1 MTKRIPLKSNTRS
14 GANMPGHLL
23 NSVTPHDL
31 ACIGTV
37 YGLDAM
43 DKTPQQLAEEICGD
57 VGGAAKTA
65 VRTISDT
72 GHYGQGYWTRTM
84 LEYLN
89 QDRPQFLIT
98 TVAAAA
104 LWAVLTV
111 LMFLCGVDKDTL
123 RAARKGLKRS
133 IKWRTWITL
142 IMLGLLAF
150 VLVWI
155 MLWQEKTPRYSNR
168 NRQAELLGEMVIK
181 GTGGKM
187 SALHAAAV
195 HALSPG
201 DIYTRDMEHIFV
213 PRPLAFPADHD
224 MHLEWPT
231 EWWYFAIN
239 MTTEDG
245 TPCSVLLL
253 IMRQRVS
260 GLDKHAQ
267 VYMVTGGV
275 TLGTKR
281 ISKLFPSV
289 VQGMAPMV
297 THGTDPVQM
306 TVGVQG
312 FVSHSPDPA
321 KTIFPCTFTFKD
333 GHSNVELDLTLSND
347 KYPHDENRLL
357 QFNNG
362 FVAAPLKGTGL
373 GQLYYSYPNV
383 VAQGSLTTADAK
395 TPVSGTAWIDHQGG
409 GAGSPA
415 DYRLPGY
422 WARVLAGAAGAP
434 PAKVTLSREGGTQWR
449 WFAVHMDE
457 ADGTRSHVTLALRA
471 DAASLEDARMFP
483 GDMAGKMFIEKTGE
497 FVEVGETNMRVEKV
511 VPGTLDGN
519 GAVGLPS
526 EWTVRILHPPVA
538 ARTIRMKLQTPDDPC
553 DMHYGTPNFFAE
565 APCDV
570 WWTPAGHGA
579 SSMMGPPNGVAFCET
594 VGAGGTSAQF
604 SPFLKMLGLLEDE
617 EKRSAWI
624 EGDD

>member
-1 MTKRIPLKSNTRS
+1 MFPEVKGLGGPFSCLNKARYGIAWGAMGAAEYCWQASRDYAMDRIVFGKPIAGTQLVQKKLADMQTEIALGLQ
-14 GANMPGHLL
+14 GALRLGRL
-23 NSVTPHDL
+23 
-31 ACIGTV
+31 
-37 YGLDAM
+37 LDA
-43 DKTPQQLAEEICGD
+43 LAARPDWDETSVVIVGD
-57 VGGAAKTA
+57 HGEGL
-65 VRTISDT
+65 SQH
-72 GHYGQGYWTRTM
+72 GH
-84 LEYLN
+84 
-89 QDRPQFLIT
+89 
-98 TVAAAA
+98 AA
-104 LWAVLTV
+104 LLQVE
-111 LMFLCGVDKDTL
+111 L
-123 RAARKGLKRS
+123 RSREAL
-133 IKWRTWITL
+133 
-142 IMLGLLAF
+142 
-150 VLVWI
+150 LVWI